1 MDVMKTTHMETSIP
15 RTSLLIAAAIMSW
28 TLQGHSAVAAQP
40 LETVSG
46 TGCYTYGDDQTPALA
61 KRAALALAQEQAV
74 RSHHVF
80 VQSALT
86 VKNFQL
92 EEDVV
97 TTASTGMLQH
107 IHIEKQEQKGQEI
120 CTSIT
125 AKISPVRLDEVIQQK
140 TKAKKVSD
148 AAQIPV
154 LTEGSSFKLQ
164 VWTNKQAGEVYTE
177 GDDME
182 ISVRS
187 NRDAFLKVDYYQ
199 ADGMVVH
206 LVPNMFVDDAFVQA
220 GKTYTFGGRHSRS
233 GFRITGPF
241 GAETIKAVASTNALD
256 SLLSSDKNAENS
268 EPYLSNFHATMR
280 GIKIIATPGQ
290 PAQWAEAAVGLTTA
304 SKGALEQSQLLS
316 TVRGRK

>member
-1 MDVMKTTHMETSIP
+1 MGRYIL
-15 RTSLLIAAAIMSW
+15 RISLLMAAAIISW

-80 VQSALT
+80 VQSSAT

-92 EEDVV
+92 EEDIV

-107 IHIEKQEQKGQEI
+107 TRIDKQEQKGQEI

-125 AKISPVRLDEVIQQK
+125 AQISPVKLDEVIQQK
-140 TKAKKVSD
+140 AKAKKVAD

-154 LTEGSSFKLQ
+154 LTEGSSFELKL
-164 VWTNKQAGEVYTE
+164 WTNKQPGEVYIE
-177 GDDME
+177 GEDLE

-187 NRDAFLKVDYYQ
+187 NRDAFLKVDYYV
-199 ADGMVVH
+199 ADGTVVH

-220 GKTYTFGGRHSRS
+220 GKTYTFGGRHARS
-233 GFRITGPF
+233 GFRITSPF
-241 GAETIKAVASTNALD
+241 GAETIKAIASTNPLD
-256 SLLSSDKNAENS
+256 SLLAS
-268 EPYLSNFHATMR
+268 EKPVEESQNYLKNFHTQMR
-280 GIKIIATPGQ
+280 GIKVVANPGQ
-290 PAQWAEAAVGLTTA
+290 PAQWAEAAFGLTTV
-304 SKGALEQSQLLS
+304 SKSALEQSQFLS

>member
-1 MDVMKTTHMETSIP
+1 MRKSTQIDTYVLRSW
-15 RTSLLIAAAIMSW
+15 LLIAAAIMSW
-28 TLQGHSAVAAQP
+28 AMSSHSAVAAQS

-80 VQSALT
+80 VQSSAT

-107 IHIEKQEQKGQEI
+107 IHIDKQEQKGQEI

-125 AKISPVRLDEVIQQK
+125 AQISPVKLDEVIQQK
-140 TKAKKVSD
+140 AKAKKVAD

-154 LTEGSSFKLQ
+154 LTDGSAFELKL
-164 VWTNKQAGEVYTE
+164 WTNKPSGEPYIE
-177 GDDME
+177 GEDLE
-182 ISVRS
+182 ISVRA

-199 ADGMVVH
+199 ADGRVVH
-206 LVPNMFVDDAFVQA
+206 LVPNLFVDDAFVRA
-220 GKTYTFGGRHSRS
+220 GKTYTFGGRHARS

-241 GAETIKAVASTNALD
+241 GAETIKAVASTNPLD
-256 SLLSSDKNAENS
+256 SLLAS
-268 EPYLSNFHATMR
+268 EKPVEESQNYLKNFHAQMR
-280 GIKIIATPGQ
+280 GIKVVANPDQ
-290 PAQWAEAAVGLTTA
+290 PTQWAEAAFGLTTV
-304 SKGALEQSQLLS
+304 SKNALEQSQFLS
-316 TVRGRK
+316 TVRGRN